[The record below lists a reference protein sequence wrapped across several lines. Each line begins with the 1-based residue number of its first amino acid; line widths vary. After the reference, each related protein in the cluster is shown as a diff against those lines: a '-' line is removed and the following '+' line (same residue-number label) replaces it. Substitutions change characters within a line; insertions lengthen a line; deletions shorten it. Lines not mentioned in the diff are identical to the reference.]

1 MATGEASIHIDRPP
15 DEVFAFVA
23 DPANNPLWRK
33 NVIRT
38 EWLDDGPMRVGRRG
52 RQTARLLGR
61 PWTVEAEV
69 IEWDP
74 PRSATWRTVQGP
86 VSVRSWVRV
95 EPDGAGSARQGRR
108 GRGLHRADRRSDDPP
123 RDAADDQA
131 GVSGS
136 RNAPR
141 PTRVGVGRLTL
152 PDPFTGRT
160 NPERRSSGEHIA
172 GSMLRAVHR
181 MHSVVRGSARN
192 PLPVRR
198 MNSHRQSGG
207 PSLPRPADVFIR

>member
-52 RQTARLLGR
+52 RQTARVLGR

-95 EPDGAGSARQGRR
+95 EPDGTGSLVSGGADGGFKGPIGGLMTRLATPRMIKQAHRDLETLRSRLEAGS
-108 GRGLHRADRRSDDPP
+108 
-123 RDAADDQA
+123 
-131 GVSGS
+131 
-136 RNAPR
+136 
-141 PTRVGVGRLTL
+141 
-152 PDPFTGRT
+152 RT
-160 NPERRSSGEHIA
+160 
-172 GSMLRAVHR
+172 
-181 MHSVVRGSARN
+181 
-192 PLPVRR
+192 
-198 MNSHRQSGG
+198 
-207 PSLPRPADVFIR
+207 